1 MNQCIKRIAN
11 LVRTFLGKEG
21 QGALKAH
28 MVRGTVGTFAIKV
41 VNTVLVFG
49 TSLLLA
55 WLLGR
60 DRKPFGIAAQG
71 GLRCTTFDQSLP
83 KGRGA

>member
-49 TSLLLA
+49 TSLLA
-55 WLLGR
+55 RILGR
-60 DRKPFGIAAQG
+60 DRRPFGIAAQG